1 MTLITG
7 GSDKKRHKRGCLA
20 DILSPC
26 KGQGKRS
33 LLLRTFRVL
42 NERAIRVDDVAVVVR
57 GWAADD
63 GGLSHA
69 VLAVG
74 LDHVGLRRDGA
85 APGSASG
92 ETVLEGGVPAVVLRE
107 LLDVGGAEIR
117 VQVSPARAADG
128 RVRGARRVVLIHV
141 RRTRFPRRGDA
152 ADVGHGPLLLR
163 ALHGSQQIG
172 NRDGRENADDCHDDQ
187 QLDQGE
193 AFLILLKHEASL
205 TVAIS
210 AQATYQ
216 IPRLTYICKCHF
228 NQQVTV
234 VGSTTNH
241 VALTKSEWRR

>member
-74 LDHVGLRRDGA
+74 LDHVGLRRDR
-85 APGSASG
+85 SEQHTS
-92 ETVLEGGVPAVVLRE
+92 E
-107 LLDVGGAEIR
+107 LQTPDHLVCR
-117 VQVSPARAADG
+117 
-128 RVRGARRVVLIHV
+128 
-141 RRTRFPRRGDA
+141 
-152 ADVGHGPLLLR
+152 LLLV
-163 ALHGSQQIG
+163 Q
-172 NRDGRENADDCHDDQ
+172 E
-187 QLDQGE
+187 
-193 AFLILLKHEASL
+193 
-205 TVAIS
+205 
-210 AQATYQ
+210 
-216 IPRLTYICKCHF
+216 
-228 NQQVTV
+228 
-234 VGSTTNH
+234 
-241 VALTKSEWRR
+241 